1 VILAPNFRRVGEVA
15 AWGNQAPPQA
25 PTVGVQVPFNPATL
39 TDGEVRATLVQMA
52 QAITVQAHAITAQAT
67 REGAPRD
74 NPHAST
80 MVSRLRYFTRM
91 NPQV

>member
-1 VILAPNFRRVGEVA
+1 M
-15 AWGNQAPPQA
+15 
-25 PTVGVQVPFNPATL
+25 PFNPTAL

-52 QAITVQAHAITAQAT
+52 QAITALAQDITAHAT
-67 REGAPRD
+67 RERSPRD

-91 NPQV
+91 NPQVYFEYRTNEDPQEVLDDFYNILCAMGFK